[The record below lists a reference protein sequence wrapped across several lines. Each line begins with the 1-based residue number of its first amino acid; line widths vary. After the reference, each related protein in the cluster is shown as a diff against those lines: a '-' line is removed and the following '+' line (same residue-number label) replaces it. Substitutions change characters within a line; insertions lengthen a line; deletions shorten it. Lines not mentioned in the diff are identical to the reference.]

1 MFRLSLL
8 RLWCLII
15 AIAFA
20 ANTARGQQVSKEE
33 QEVLNASAAR
43 REAYNHRD
51 LVALNRYISDDGLV
65 STDDGALVTKADLMR
80 HLKDL
85 PPHYEQISNAREFAV
100 RLHGSAAV
108 ISFRSTTRE
117 QFGDSDIV
125 TEQRRTETWSRM
137 GHGSWLGC
145 RPAISRRISASRS
158 LLIRGTTRIMSGNTN
173 GVRVRSMSSS

>member
-85 PPHYEQISNAREFAV
+85 PPNYEQISNAREFA
-100 RLHGSAAV
+100 S
-108 ISFRSTTRE
+108 
-117 QFGDSDIV
+117 
-125 TEQRRTETWSRM
+125 
-137 GHGSWLGC
+137 GC
-145 RPAISRRISASRS
+145 RAAQQSSAFLRPPASNSATQTS
-158 LLIRGTTRIMSGNTN
+158 
-173 GVRVRSMSSS
+173 